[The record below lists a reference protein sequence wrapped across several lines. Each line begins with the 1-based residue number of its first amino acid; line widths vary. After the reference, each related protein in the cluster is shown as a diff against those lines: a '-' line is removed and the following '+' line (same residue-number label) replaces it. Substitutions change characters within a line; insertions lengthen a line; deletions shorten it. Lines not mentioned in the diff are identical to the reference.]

1 MSQIRPVLLYAA
13 AIIVG
18 LLVGSGMAV
27 GQLRVSRDTLSAC
40 VASDGS
46 MRMTSRLS
54 CRSDERLVSW
64 NTRGPEGPRGD
75 RGPTGPEGPPG
86 PVGTVST
93 ADLST
98 LPFVERARFSS
109 NVALS
114 ESYSTT
120 ASNGECMQGEVR
132 LFAGNYPPSGWAFA
146 AGQEI
151 PVTGNTSLFSI
162 LGTTYGGDGR
172 TTFALPD
179 LSDIRPDGLAPI
191 ICMVGIH
198 PSR

>member
-1 MSQIRPVLLYAA
+1 MSQVRPVHLYAA

-46 MRMTSRLS
+46 MRMATRLR

-64 NTRGPEGPRGD
+64 NVRGPEGPRGE
-75 RGPTGPEGPPG
+75 RGATGPEGPPG
-86 PVGTVST
+86 PVGTVSN

-98 LPFVERARFSS
+98 LPFVLETRFSS

-114 ESYSTT
+114 ESYSTAT
-120 ASNGECMQGEVR
+120 TNGQCMLGEVR

-146 AGQEI
+146 AGQEL
-151 PVTGNTSLFSI
+151 PVAGNTAMFST
-162 LGTTYGGDGR
+162 LGATYGGDGR

-179 LSDIRPDGLAPI
+179 LSDLRPDGLAPI
-191 ICMVGIH
+191 ICMVGNP